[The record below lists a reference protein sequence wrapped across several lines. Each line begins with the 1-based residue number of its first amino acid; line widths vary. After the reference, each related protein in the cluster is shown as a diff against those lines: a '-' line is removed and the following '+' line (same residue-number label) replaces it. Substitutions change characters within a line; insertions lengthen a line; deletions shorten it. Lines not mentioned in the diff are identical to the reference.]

1 MRQGANPGDKGQDL
15 RPGEALFE
23 DHLAVG
29 VHSMKVNNVLGRV
42 ETQRSNLLHGGPSY
56 GAPHQVGGTVGW
68 VHSISL

>member
-1 MRQGANPGDKGQDL
+1 MRQGANPADKGQDL

-42 ETQRSNLLHGGPSY
+42 DTQRSNLLHGGPSY
-56 GAPHQVGGTVGW
+56 D
-68 VHSISL
+68 